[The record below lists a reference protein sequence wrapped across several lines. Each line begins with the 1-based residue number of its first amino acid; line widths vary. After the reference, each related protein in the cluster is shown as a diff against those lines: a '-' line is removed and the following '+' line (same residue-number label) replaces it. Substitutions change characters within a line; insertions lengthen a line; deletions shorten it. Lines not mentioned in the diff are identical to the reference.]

1 MKYEK
6 TCGAAVYKIWNNALC
21 FLSQAYMALS
31 HTSIPK
37 LAGHK
42 K

>member
-1 MKYEK
+1 MKYEIA
-6 TCGAAVYKIWNNALC
+6 CGAAGYNFWNNELC